1 MYTIHIY
8 IYIYVYVSMIMFIVS
23 FLFLSIWIL
32 NFISKNVVLVWRP
45 KPMELI
51 QLHQIHQGWKM
62 HLCFGFVHLFSQKLN
77 KKKLFNYGKKKK
89 VNSFYKQVAF
99 FFWRKW
105 CFFLANYSWS
115 CWIEKNMYLTC
126 SLWQRDFVG
135 TNLSEKICFKKKIS
149 GISPPILSPGI
160 LSETLFEAT

>member
-1 MYTIHIY
+1 M
-8 IYIYVYVSMIMFIVS
+8 S
-23 FLFLSIWIL
+23 LDDAPLSK
-32 NFISKNVVLVWRP
+32 SRRR
-45 KPMELI
+45 
-51 QLHQIHQGWKM
+51 
-62 HLCFGFVHLFSQKLN
+62 FGFYHFSSGAKKNYLTMVLKKMQTASTNKL
-77 KKKLFNYGKKKK
+77 
-89 VNSFYKQVAF
+89 
-99 FFWRKW
+99 R
-105 CFFLANYSWS
+105 FFLKEMVFFLGNYSWS